1 MKKYILLLLIL
12 ALTAGMLAG
21 CGSSGVPASQPVSEP
36 PASAD
41 PPDGG
46 ASADVSDAGASGT
59 RTVTDALGRV
69 VEIPAAI
76 ERIVPLANTP
86 RMLVYLGLADRVVGI
101 SGFDLELTTPLQA
114 YAYAN
119 KDLWAGLP
127 VVGTDASGATD
138 YYPEQI
144 IAADPDVI
152 LCTYTQELADEIQT
166 KTGIP
171 VVAVPMGTLFGED
184 YEAALRLLGEVCG
197 ASDRAEDVIAYI
209 NGCLDDLAARTAGV
223 PDPEKPTALAAA
235 ATFKG
240 PHGIEGVYSRY
251 AVFEAVAARDV
262 TAGIS
267 DKSGGVMVD
276 KEQVLGWNPEII
288 FFDYSGLQL
297 VKTDYAENPDY
308 YAHLTAFQTG
318 NIYQYP
324 NSTYY
329 YTNVEIPLV
338 NCYFVAGILYPEQF
352 GDIVFED
359 KAAEIFEFFLGDGDY
374 LGKLEAYGAGYCKV
388 EPGEA

>member
-1 MKKYILLLLIL
+1 MKKYVVLFLIL
-12 ALTAGMLAG
+12 ALTVGALAG
-21 CGSSGVPASQPVSEP
+21 CGSSAPASSPSAE
-36 PASAD
+36 ASA
-41 PPDGG
+41 
-46 ASADVSDAGASGT
+46 SDAGTPDAEASDNKDSGT
-59 RTVTDALGRV
+59 RMITDSLGRE
-69 VEIPAAI
+69 VEIPNSV

-86 RMLVYLGLADRVVGI
+86 RMLVYLGLADKVVGI
-101 SGFDLELTTPLQA
+101 SGFDEELTLPLQA

-119 KDLWAGLP
+119 KELWADLP

-144 IAADPDVI
+144 ISVNPDVI

-184 YEAALRLLGEVCG
+184 YEEALRLLGDVCG
-197 ASDRAEDVIAYI
+197 VSDRAEEVISYI
-209 NGCLDDLAARTAGV
+209 HSCLDDLAARTADV
-223 PDPEKPTALAAA
+223 PDVDKPTALAAA

-240 PHGIEGVYSRY
+240 PHGIEGVYSKY
-251 AVFEAVAARDV
+251 AVFEAVAANDV

-276 KEQVLGWNPEII
+276 KEQVIGWNPDII

-297 VKTDYAENPDY
+297 VKTDYEENPDF
-308 YAHLTAFQTG
+308 YAHLTAFQNG
-318 NIYQYP
+318 DLYQYP

-329 YTNVEIPLV
+329 YSNVEIPIV
-338 NCYFVAGILYPEQF
+338 NSYYVASILYPEQF
-352 GDIVFED
+352 SDIVFEE
-359 KAAEIFEFFLGDGDY
+359 KAAEIFDFFLGDSDY
-374 LGKLEAYGAGYCKV
+374 LTKLESIGAGYGKV
-388 EPGEA
+388 ELGDA